1 MCVPL
6 NSRKKSN
13 LRCYVKD
20 GDRPGSLKGSLGIR
34 LGHLKSH
41 TQTRESGNETGVYMC
56 NSLSYIPS
64 SREESSI
71 RLGDSKQS
79 NGYTRCVLTIGG
91 RCRVAV
97 TNLNYGCSMVAGVW
111 GDFI

>member
-64 SREESSI
+64 SCEESAMY
-71 RLGDSKQS
+71 KM
-79 NGYTRCVLTIGG
+79 CVDH
-91 RCRVAV
+91 RWKV
-97 TNLNYGCSMVAGVW
+97 
-111 GDFI
+111 